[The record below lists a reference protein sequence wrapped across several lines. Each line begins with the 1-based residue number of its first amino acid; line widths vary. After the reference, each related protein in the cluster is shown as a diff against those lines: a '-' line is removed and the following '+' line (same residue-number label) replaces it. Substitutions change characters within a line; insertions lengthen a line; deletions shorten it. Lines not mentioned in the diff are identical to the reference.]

1 MQPARRRKDEVKSK
15 KADTQEVV
23 FALHCTLRRK
33 DGEKP
38 RFVMIGLVLRKGR
51 DGCLR
56 SGCGISAELLY
67 RQHSKQ
73 SQLRERAGMKH
84 VVKAGVIQNFRQRP
98 P

>member
-33 DGEKP
+33 DGRKP
-38 RFVMIGLVLRKGR
+38 RFVVIGLVLRKGR

-56 SGCGISAELLY
+56 RGCGLSAELLY

-73 SQLRERAGMKH
+73 SQLRECAGMEH
-84 VVKAGVIQNFRQRP
+84 VVKAGVIQNFKKKP
-98 P
+98 

>member
-1 MQPARRRKDEVKSK
+1 MQPARRKKDEVKSK

-33 DGEKP
+33 DGKKTP
-38 RFVMIGLVLRKGR
+38 ICCDGLVSRKGR

-56 SGCGISAELLY
+56 SRCGLSAELLY

-73 SQLRERAGMKH
+73 SQLRECAGMEH
-84 VVKAGVIQNFRQRP
+84 LVKAGVI
-98 P
+98 

>member
-1 MQPARRRKDEVKSK
+1 MRPARREDEVKSK

-33 DGEKP
+33 DGGKP
-38 RFVMIGLVLRKGR
+38 PICCGSLVLRKGR

-56 SGCGISAELLY
+56 SRCGLSAELLY

-73 SQLRERAGMKH
+73 SQLRECAGMEH
-84 VVKAGVIQNFRQRP
+84 LMKAGVIKNFRQRP